1 LCKTH
6 KCQWFPRNRGPGDY
20 QNSVKSIK
28 MNAYQGCRIL
38 QLWDHMCNISW
49 PFKTK
54 LIVGP
59 NRYTPRLNPYK
70 GVIKPPRCCVNF
82 QNPVRKA
89 STVKSWNMSVST
101 IYCRRATQSSSS
113 LSSDENTA
121 SSSAK
126 PAGSS
131 PSSNTRRGVNV
142 ECISCIGRTRENLTP
157 RVTDCGLFLRRM
169 AQSINCRVPN

>member
-1 LCKTH
+1 VQYILALQDQTD
-6 KCQWFPRNRGPGDY
+6 RG
-20 QNSVKSIK
+20 
-28 MNAYQGCRIL
+28 
-38 QLWDHMCNISW
+38 
-49 PFKTK
+49 TK
-54 LIVGP
+54 HV
-59 NRYTPRLNPYK
+59 RLGRYK
-70 GVIKPPRCCVNF
+70 GVIEPPPRCCINF
-82 QNPVRKA
+82 QNPVRNA
-89 STVKSWNMSVST
+89 PTVKSWNMSIST
-101 IYCRRATQSSSS
+101 ICCRRATQSSSS
-113 LSSDENTA
+113 WSSDENTA